1 MPTIITRGLASAQA
15 FGLMSSGG
23 TYGWMAQLTSSAS
36 FYIAAYALRVNSTG
50 SYVIGTSFGGA
61 SYGSE
66 YLVTINSTGT
76 AISSNTVFEN
86 SGSNLYNNVYD
97 ITLDSSDNA
106 YSVGRRY
113 SATPSCCCT
122 FDYAYWDAVT
132 KTDSASS
139 NLGSTYFGNGSSGAG
154 FFTNISKFSDGTI
167 LISGYNTDS
176 RPAMVKLNSAL
187 TSVSWGLRNN
197 DNVNYQLTTG
207 IDSTDSVVGLRVNT
221 NALNIIKTNS
231 SGTVT
236 YRKNMNGFSGGFWNA
251 PNPGV
256 TSKTTFDASDNIYFT
271 GHYFYQEISGCC
283 CCISY
288 LPRSMAVSVD
298 STATTIRFAKKY
310 EGSTSIQTPTA
321 FVKDSSDNMYFANY
335 YNGTSGQGVIIFKLN
350 SSGVLQWARAIIQS
364 QVSLYVY
371 TTGVTTL
378 AIDGTNFVLAM
389 GSGTL
394 RKAYVLKMPTDGS
407 GSGSN
412 FSMNS
417 KTFSYVTPTDFSV
430 VDITGL
436 SLVTES
442 GSSYTSYTPTL
453 TTTGIAPAVSTAYTI
468 QNKKI

>member
-1 MPTIITRGLASAQA
+1 MPTIITRGAASVQA

-23 TYGWMAQLTSSAS
+23 TYGWMAQLTASSS
-36 FYIAAYALRVNSTG
+36 FAVATYALRVTSTG

-66 YLVTINSTGT
+66 YVVTINSTGT
-76 AISSNTVFEN
+76 AISSNTTFQN

-97 ITLDSSDNA
+97 ITLDSSDNI

-113 SATPSCCCT
+113 EATPSCCCT
-122 FDYAYWDAVT
+122 FNFAYWDSVT

-139 NLGSTYFGNGSSGAG
+139 NLGSTYFGGGGASAG

-167 LISGYNTDS
+167 LISGYTTS
-176 RPAMVKLNSAL
+176 QLPVIVKLNSAL
-187 TSVSWGLRNN
+187 TTVSWGLQNN
-197 DNVNYQLTTG
+197 DITTERIQTEVDSSNNV
-207 IDSTDSVVGLRVNT
+207 IGLRVN
-221 NALNIIKTNS
+221 NNQLNIIKTNS
-231 SGTVT
+231 SGTIT
-236 YRKNMNGFSGGFWNA
+236 FKQYLNGFGTYFWATSTRPGF
-251 PNPGV
+251 V
-256 TSKTTFDASDNIYFT
+256 SKPTLDASSNIYFT
-271 GHYFYQEISGCC
+271 GQYYYQEIIGCC
-283 CCISY
+283 VIY
-288 LPRSMAVSVD
+288 LPRSMALSVD
-298 STATTIRFAKKY
+298 STAATLRFAKGY
-310 EGSTSIQTPTA
+310 VGSTTIQTPTA
-321 FVKDSSDNMYFANY
+321 MVKDSSDNMYFANY
-335 YNGTSGQGVIIFKLN
+335 YNGTSGQGVIIFKIN

-364 QVSLYVY
+364 QVSLFVVQAGA
-371 TTGVTTL
+371 TPL

-389 GSGTL
+389 GSGTV

-430 VDITGL
+430 IDLTGL
-436 SLVTES
+436 TLVTDT
-442 GSSYTSYTPTL
+442 GTSYTSNTPTL